1 MSPIRPARS
10 RRTFLKHAGLFIG
23 GSYAGLFAKSAEA
36 FQRAPGIIRRDGQ
49 RASIAQGVQS
59 GDVLRDRAIIWGRT
73 DRPAR
78 MVVEYDTTD
87 RFLNVRRV
95 RGPEALAATDFTSR
109 VELTG
114 LPPGQD
120 IFYRVRYES
129 PGDARASSE
138 PVVGHLRTAPAAP
151 RDIRFLWSGDTC
163 GHGFGINPEWGGIRI
178 FETMRQCRP
187 DFFIHS
193 GDTIYADHPIQ
204 AERTTENGRIWKSV
218 VTEAK
223 SKVAET
229 LDEFRG
235 NFLYNL
241 LDDNVR
247 RFNAEVPQIWQWD
260 DHNLLDNWS
269 SGTDLSA
276 DARFTE
282 KRVDVLSSR
291 AARAFV
297 EFAPMRPPAADET
310 QRVYRRVPY
319 GPLLDVFV
327 LDMRSY
333 RGPNSYNRQQT
344 LGPQSAFLGAAQIDW
359 LVRELRR
366 SRATWKVIAADMP
379 LGLPV
384 ADGTDADGRP
394 RFDAVA
400 NGDGPAL
407 GRELE
412 IAQVLRAIKRH
423 GVTNVVWLTA
433 DVHYTAANYYDPA
446 KAQCTDFDPF
456 WEFVSGPLQAAGTGG
471 PRPPDNTFGL
481 EVVYQRWAG
490 VASASPFLGA
500 LFFGEVNIDA
510 RTRALTVA
518 LKDVEN
524 VSHFTKT
531 LAPTSL

>member
-1 MSPIRPARS
+1 MRNPG
-10 RRTFLKHAGLFIG
+10 RRTFLKRAGLVVA
-23 GSYAGLFAKSAEA
+23 GSSGLFGNGVAA
-36 FQRAPGIIRRDGQ
+36 FQRAPGIIRREGQ
-49 RASIAQGVQS
+49 RPAIAQGVQS
-59 GDVLRDRAIIWGRT
+59 GDVLRDRAIVWSRT

-78 MVVEYDTTD
+78 MVVEWDTTD
-87 RFLNVRRV
+87 RFLNARAI
-95 RGPEALAATDFTSR
+95 RGPQALAGTDFASR
-109 VELTG
+109 VDLTG
-114 LPPGQD
+114 LPAGQEV
-120 IFYRVRYES
+120 FYRVRYEDLNDS
-129 PGDARASSE
+129 RVTSE
-138 PVVGHLRTAPAAP
+138 TVIGHLRTASAAP

-163 GHGFGINPEWGGIRI
+163 GHGYGINPDWGGIRI
-178 FETMRQCRP
+178 FETMRRCEP

-193 GDTIYADHPIQ
+193 GDTIYADHPVQ
-204 AERTTENGRIWKSV
+204 AERQTESGRVWKSI

-260 DHNLLDNWS
+260 DHNLMDNWS
-269 SGTDLSA
+269 SSTDLSA
-276 DARFTE
+276 DVRFTE
-282 KRVDVLSSR
+282 KRVSVLSAR

-297 EFAPMRPPAADET
+297 EYAPMRPPARDEA

-333 RGPNSYNRQQT
+333 RGPNSDNRQET
-344 LGPQSAFLGAAQIDW
+344 LSPVSAFLGAAQIEW
-359 LVRELRR
+359 LVRELRQ

-384 ADGTDADGRP
+384 ADGNDADGRP

-400 NGDGPAL
+400 NGAGPAL

-412 IAQVLRAIKRH
+412 IAQVLSAIKRH
-423 GVTNVVWLTA
+423 GVKNVVWLTA
-433 DVHYTAANYYDPA
+433 DVHYTSANYYDPA
-446 KAQCTDFDPF
+446 KAQFTDFDPF
-456 WEFVSGPLQAAGTGG
+456 WEFVSGPLQAAGAGG

-481 EVVYQRWAG
+481 QVVYERWAG
-490 VASASPFLGA
+490 TASASPYLGA
-500 LFFGEVNIDA
+500 LFFGEVTIHA

-518 LKDVEN
+518 LKDLEN
-524 VSHFTKT
+524 VTHFTQT
-531 LAPTSL
+531 LDPKPA